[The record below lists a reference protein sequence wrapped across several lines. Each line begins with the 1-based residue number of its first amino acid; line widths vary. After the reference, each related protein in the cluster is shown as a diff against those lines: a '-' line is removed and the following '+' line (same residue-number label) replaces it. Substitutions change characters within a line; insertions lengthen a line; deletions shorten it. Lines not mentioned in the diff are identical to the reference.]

1 MNIRTSSMNSFGL
14 NIKIMITKKVL
25 DSAEFDPY
33 YGRYIG
39 KLDPALEL
47 REGFRIGHKT
57 MTAFFKAIPPDRL
70 DFKYEVD
77 KWNIKE
83 ILQHLVDT
91 ERIFIYRCFRI
102 ARRDIA
108 ALAPF
113 DQNIYT
119 EPSAATQKSLDG
131 LLHEYSIGR
140 QNSICLL
147 NSLSDD
153 DLSYVG
159 NANGAA
165 MSARAAAFTIIGHE
179 VWHMD
184 MIKERYL

>member
-1 MNIRTSSMNSFGL
+1 MT
-14 NIKIMITKKVL
+14 TTTL

-39 KLDPALEL
+39 LLDCKLDL
-47 REGFRIGHKT
+47 REGFTTGLET
-57 MTAFFKAIPPDRL
+57 TTTFFKSIPDDRL
-70 DFKYEVD
+70 DFRYEEG
-77 KWNIKE
+77 KWTIKE
-83 ILQHLVDT
+83 VLQHLIDT

-102 ARRDIA
+102 ARRDIT
-108 ALAPF
+108 ALAAF

-119 EPSAATQKSLDG
+119 LPSGAGQKTFDQ
-131 LLHEYSIGR
+131 LLGEYTVGR
-140 QNSICLL
+140 RNSISIL

-165 MSARAAAFTIIGHE
+165 MSARAAAFTIIGHDI
-179 VWHMD
+179 WHMD
-184 MIKERYL
+184 IIKERYLQGT